1 MRTTISA
8 RYFIGLLLVLVSVT
22 ISAQNRGGSRYVT
35 EQVEL
40 MHDNDFLHFTDRW
53 YTTGSFIGYQK
64 LLNEIDKEHSNKRQ
78 FTIQLEQSFFTPSNI
93 ISSKIEDFD
102 RPYAGFLGINTGV
115 SLINEKRILDF
126 ILTIGVTGEIS
137 GSEGLQS
144 WFHSTNESQTATW
157 TGQIEN
163 NTHAN
168 LYGSYLREWLLWESN
183 VTMILATKPK
193 IALGTKDYYLENDIK
208 LYIGK
213 RNDLENT
220 MAHRQLGDLDAEFFF
235 ALTGVYRFV
244 IHDAMLEGSIITD
257 NSDFTLEPVDSL
269 FFYGVESYW
278 RNQILDVKVAYMF
291 STRRAESTGTHGF
304 TTLSITR
311 NF

>member
-1 MRTTISA
+1 MFTTISA
-8 RYFIGLLLVLVSVT
+8 EYFICVLLVLFSVK
-22 ISAQNRGGSRYVT
+22 ISAQNRGGSRYVD

-53 YTTGSFIGYQK
+53 YTTGSFIGYRK
-64 LLNEIDKEHSNKRQ
+64 LLNEIDTENTDKRQ
-78 FTIQLEQSFFTPSNI
+78 FTFQLEQSFYTPSNI
-93 ISSKIEDFD
+93 ISSRIEDYD
-102 RPYAGFLGINTGV
+102 RPYAGFLGINSGV
-115 SLINEKRILDF
+115 SLLNENRILDF
-126 ILTIGVTGEIS
+126 IFTIGVTGEIS

-144 WFHSTNESQTATW
+144 WFHSTNESQAATW

-163 NTHAN
+163 STHAN

-183 VTMILATKPK
+183 FKVFLATKPK

-213 RNDLENT
+213 RNRLENT
-220 MAHRQLGDLDAEFFF
+220 MAHRQLGAIENELFF
-235 ALTGVYRFV
+235 ALTGTYRYV
-244 IHDAMLEGSIITD
+244 IHDAMLEGSIISD
-257 NSDFTLEPVDSL
+257 NSEFTLEPIESL
-269 FFYGVESYW
+269 IFYGAETYW
-278 RNQILDVKVAYMF
+278 RNQILDIKVAYMF
-291 STRRAESTGTHGF
+291 STRRAENTGTHGF